1 MVTYVPITDVIVHAE
16 DSTSDGR
23 GKAQFHIELSEIL
36 LNFNKANQQKTV
48 ILTNVG
54 WDKLPFKGLVAVNP
68 TFVITH
74 DLPAL
79 LLPGKHYP
87 VNVLYNSSG
96 AGQVNGGVYV
106 DVGDSYGYKF
116 VQLFGSITP

>member
-16 DSTSDGR
+16 DSTSEGR
-23 GKAQFHIELSEIL
+23 GKAQFHIELSDVL
-36 LNFNKANQQKTV
+36 LSFNKANQEKTL

-54 WDKLPFKGLVAVNP
+54 WDKLPFKGIVNVNS
-68 TFVITH
+68 TFVVTQT
-74 DLPAL
+74 LPAL

-87 VNVLYNSSG
+87 VKILYNFT
-96 AGQVNGGVYV
+96 AVTQTNGGLYV

-116 VQLFGSITP
+116 VQLSGKII